1 MASETTYY
9 QDVVEQ
15 LLQDYKA
22 GLQDHKASG
31 NLLSSLSTN
40 IIQDGSKFEF

>member
-1 MASETTYY
+1 MGIETTYY

-15 LLQDYKA
+15 LLQDYKTE
-22 GLQDHKASG
+22 LQPHNASG
-31 NLLSSLSTN
+31 NLLASLSTN

>member
-9 QDVVEQ
+9 QDVVDQ
-15 LLQDYKA
+15 LLQDYKT
-22 GLQDHKASG
+22 GLQPHNASG
-31 NLLSSLSTN
+31 NLLASLSTN